1 MNSLFIDI
9 TKLFLICNEHSFKR
23 LYWFF
28 VLCLVIGI
36 SDVTV
41 LAVVFFSYQVIFR
54 KEDFGA
60 DILANLVPQDLLVGA
75 IIFVIFLSSLR
86 ILFFKNLISWCHH
99 QRHSVALMMFENYQ
113 NKSLNELEI
122 LGSDTV
128 AKNTLS
134 ETEQLLLNVIF
145 PLMNIATSFSI
156 IILYVGVCLFADF
169 LITIFL
175 FGLVGIVY
183 LSFSSFAK
191 NFLIKL
197 SEERLELNK
206 KMFAAVR
213 NFIGGF
219 ALQTIRAFSR
229 KIKSDFEVASER
241 IGEIQTTFRV
251 FSFTPKYLLEMTGY
265 TVFLAILLFFFDGF
279 F

>member
-1 MNSLFIDI
+1 M
-9 TKLFLICNEHSFKR
+9 
-23 LYWFF
+23 
-28 VLCLVIGI
+28 
-36 SDVTV
+36 
-41 LAVVFFSYQVIFR
+41 LA
-54 KEDFGA
+54 
-60 DILANLVPQDLLVGA
+60 
-75 IIFVIFLSSLR
+75 
-86 ILFFKNLISWCHH
+86 
-99 QRHSVALMMFENYQ
+99 
-113 NKSLNELEI
+113 
-122 LGSDTV
+122 V

-145 PLMNIATSFSI
+145 SLMNIATSFSI

-206 KMFAAVR
+206 KMFAAVM

-219 ALQTIRAFSR
+219 ALQTIRAFSL
-229 KIKSDFEVASER
+229 KIKSDLAHLRGSR
-241 IGEIQTTFRV
+241 
-251 FSFTPKYLLEMTGY
+251 KNYL
-265 TVFLAILLFFFDGF
+265 
-279 F
+279 